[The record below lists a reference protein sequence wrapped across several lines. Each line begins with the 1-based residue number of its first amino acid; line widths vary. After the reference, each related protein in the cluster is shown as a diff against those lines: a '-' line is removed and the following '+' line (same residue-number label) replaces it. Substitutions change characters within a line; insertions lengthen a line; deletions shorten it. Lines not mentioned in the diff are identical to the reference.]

1 MLDHVESSRVGL
13 SGASKVS
20 DRSPRELVLKVIE
33 QNPGIEKKQAF
44 ELFLVAVGTDRG
56 YWRAMAFYFFVHMWE
71 YAFGPATRTKPDPIQ
86 RLEDR
91 QRETDMVE
99 RAKAQIMLLDLKM
112 PNDKP
117 MRDCT
122 GAEMAKFGNRYQRIA
137 EKVGKAKLVGA
148 VLSEDQVRGI
158 MK

>member
-1 MLDHVESSRVGL
+1 MLNHVESSRVGL

-33 QNPGIEKKQAF
+33 ENPGIEKKQAF
-44 ELFLVAVGTDRG
+44 EMFLIAVGTDRG

-71 YAFGPATRTKPDPIQ
+71 YAFGPATRTSPDPVQ
-86 RLEDR
+86 RAE
-91 QRETDMVE
+91 
-99 RAKAQIMLLDLKM
+99 AKAQQAERVEQFKAQIILLDLPM
-112 PNDKP
+112 ANGKP

-148 VLSEDQVRGI
+148 VLNEDQVKAI